1 MSTRLERSTTN
12 KVVAGVC
19 GGIAEY
25 LQVDPT
31 LVRVFFVVGSI
42 VTGGLGLLGYIVL
55 VVLMPLPGQA
65 APFVKSSGA
74 TASTLE
80 GAASSDLSATGDQAN
95 SGPTPPRPVVAPAP
109 DPEAAERRRAVA
121 GLFLIALGALFL
133 LGNSGV
139 FRLVRW
145 DLAWPLVFIA
155 IGALLL
161 AQRVRR

>member
-1 MSTRLERSTTN
+1 MPTRLERSITN

-31 LVRVFFVVGSI
+31 LVRVFFVLGTI
-42 VTGGLGLLGYIVL
+42 FTGGLGLLGYIVL
-55 VVLMPLPGQA
+55 VVLMPLPGQPV
-65 APFVKSSGA
+65 PFVKTSDV
-74 TASTLE
+74 TTSTVE
-80 GAASSDLSATGDQAN
+80 GAAADAAQPAPL
-95 SGPTPPRPVVAPAP
+95 VAPPAAARP
-109 DPEAAERRRAVA
+109 SDPEVAERNRAAFGIV
-121 GLFLIALGALFL
+121 LIALGAIFL
-133 LGNSGV
+133 LSNAGL

-161 AQRVRR
+161 VQRVRR

>member
-31 LVRVFFVVGSI
+31 LVRVFFVVGTI
-42 VTGGLGLLGYIVL
+42 VTGGLGLLGYVIL
-55 VVLMPLPGQA
+55 VVLMPLPGQP
-65 APFVKSSGA
+65 APFVK
-74 TASTLE
+74 TAGTTTTTLE
-80 GAASSDLSATGDQAN
+80 GAATSDQTN
-95 SGPTPPRPVVAPAP
+95 SGPTTTPPVVAPPA

>member
-1 MSTRLERSTTN
+1 MSARLERSTTN

-19 GGIAEY
+19 GGIGEY

-42 VTGGLGLLGYIVL
+42 VTGGLGFLGYIVL
-55 VVLMPLPGQA
+55 IVLMPLPGQP
-65 APFVKSSGA
+65 APFVKTSA
-74 TASTLE
+74 VTTRAAE
-80 GAASSDLSATGDQAN
+80 GAVDAAADSATPGA
-95 SGPTPPRPVVAPAP
+95 PPVVTPP
-109 DPEAAERRRAVA
+109 DPEAAERRRAMG
-121 GLFLIALGALFL
+121 GLFLIALGAIFLFS
-133 LGNSGV
+133 NAGV
-139 FRLVRW
+139 FRIVRW

>member
-31 LVRVFFVVGSI
+31 LVRVFFVVGTI
-42 VTGGLGLLGYIVL
+42 VTGGLGLLGYIIL
-55 VVLMPLPGQA
+55 VVLMPLPGQP

-74 TASTLE
+74 TTSTVE
-80 GAASSDLSATGDQAN
+80 GAATNDQTNSAPTT
-95 SGPTPPRPVVAPAP
+95 TPPAVAPPA